1 MRRCA
6 NPLTSLEGGTTSCG
20 GPTSSTRAVIR
31 LPSSLLCRSGL
42 DGALPLAHL
51 LGLRRER
58 VLLVF
63 DLVGHRGGLLE
74 LELPAGLVALR
85 DDLVEPVP
93 ERRELR
99 LELRELDVP
108 GEMLEGLLDRPV
120 AAICLRLRGSLRR
133 RAGGGFGGRSG
144 RTARRVPPLDLR
156 AEARPEALLGLQLD
170 A

>member
-99 LELRELDVP
+99 LELGDPRLVGDDGGLGSCEPRPMFLELRLELRELDVP
-108 GEMLEGLLDRPV
+108 GEMLEGP
-120 AAICLRLRGSLRR
+120 S
-133 RAGGGFGGRSG
+133 RSPPRSSARC
-144 RTARRVPPLDLR
+144 RTARR
-156 AEARPEALLGLQLD
+156 ARS
-170 A
+170 